1 MGTASA
7 EGFGPALCGVDVED
21 FVEDIDVGDKNSQ
34 GRNEGIE
41 RTAD

>member
-7 EGFGPALCGVDVED
+7 EGFGPALSGVDVED
-21 FVEDIDVGDKNSQ
+21 FIEDEDIGNKNSQ
-34 GRNEGIE
+34 GRNQDVE

>member
-7 EGFGPALCGVDVED
+7 EGFGPALRGVDVED
-21 FVEDIDVGDKNSQ
+21 FVEDVDVGDKNSQ
-34 GRNEGIE
+34 GRNQDIE